1 MKPRTIMS
9 EEPIKE
15 LESRVLEE
23 RNRLHDTAGAL
34 KDKIAE
40 TRATLSVVG
49 QVKKHFITAFLG
61 VSLLSFAVGYGLAA
75 MLAKMRAQ

>member
-61 VSLLSFAVGYGLAA
+61 VSLHWLFKSSTMGPKPWGWAG
-75 MLAKMRAQ
+75 